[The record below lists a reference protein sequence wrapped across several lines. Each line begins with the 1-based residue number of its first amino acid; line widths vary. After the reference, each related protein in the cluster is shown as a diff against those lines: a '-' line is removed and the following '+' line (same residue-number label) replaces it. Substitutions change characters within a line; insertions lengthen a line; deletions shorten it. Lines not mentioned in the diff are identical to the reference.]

1 MAFLSIVLVN
11 SAFGDVPIVQLTG
24 IPSKQS
30 IIGDRYTLGPAFG
43 QISAIAFSGGTVETR
58 AAETR
63 HASAGGTELG
73 GRPFPT
79 E

>member
-30 IIGDRYTLGPAFG
+30 IIGDRYTLPDFMENSVMSV
-43 QISAIAFSGGTVETR
+43 IHF
-58 AAETR
+58 
-63 HASAGGTELG
+63 
-73 GRPFPT
+73 
-79 E
+79 

>member
-30 IIGDRYTLGPAFG
+30 IIGDRYTLPDFMENSVMSV
-43 QISAIAFSGGTVETR
+43 IHSDLVF
-58 AAETR
+58 R
-63 HASAGGTELG
+63 HENLC
-73 GRPFPT
+73 
-79 E
+79 